1 MKKITRAIFVAII
14 GMSTMIAC
22 ISCTKKGP
30 WDYPN
35 VDWYSENPVMELH
48 TEYSGEPSIGY
59 MEINGQQVQVYL
71 CWGPPTYTFSIY
83 VYNSEKGI
91 SVGTDEL
98 LLRGKVKYGS
108 EMATLL
114 ISTDNVFGSAFSAIV
129 LSRHISEKEDASLG
143 GTVTK

>member
-1 MKKITRAIFVAII
+1 MKKQLRGKLFLGLSAVLMSFV
-14 GMSTMIAC
+14 MLAC
-22 ISCTKKGP
+22 ISCTKKEP

-35 VDWYSENPVMELH
+35 VDWYSEDPVVELH

-83 VYNSEKGI
+83 VYNSEDGI

-98 LLRGKVKYGS
+98 LLSGKVKYDS
-108 EMATLL
+108 ETATLL
-114 ISTDNVFGSAFSAIV
+114 ISTDNVFESAFSTIV
-129 LSRHISEKEDASLG
+129 LSRRITE
-143 GTVTK
+143 